1 MPGIVMCY
9 LPICFP
15 TRLKDPIRASAKT
28 DPFFPERSLH
38 LRACMPVTLETSYV
52 FTEIKPLRGN
62 TDARCWRI
70 VQYETDR
77 GRKGSLGTKRKTM
90 PRTHSSLLSLWES
103 TAFLGALFL
112 TSSLMSRFVL
122 FLWLAF
128 WKNQDALMCVE
139 VGGCLQAP
147 PAYPLPQ

>member
-38 LRACMPVTLETSYV
+38 LRACMPVTLETSFV

-70 VQYETDR
+70 VQCETDR

-90 PRTHSSLLSLWES
+90 PRTHSSLLSLGIHS
-103 TAFLGALFL
+103 FSRALFL